1 MPTLVTPTY
10 DENMWANDRF
20 FSRYKLARGTTLL
33 VSGTTV
39 TQATYPYQEDL
50 LAYDFVYQGGR
61 EYILTPNE
69 VTILTN
75 AGYGAFIH

>member
-10 DENMWANDRF
+10 DENMWTTHRLF
-20 FSRYKLARGTTLL
+20 QRYKLTRGTTLL
-33 VSGTTV
+33 VLGATV
-39 TQATYPYQEDL
+39 TETTYPYQEDL
-50 LAYDFVYQGGR
+50 AGYDYVYMGGH
-61 EYILTPNE
+61 EYDLTAPE